1 MYDCFERYEEEKR
14 KVGGYDVC
22 DLVTSCMTQQLGGDY
37 EGVSLA
43 SLICDEVQDFTLST
57 VVLLLNLLEN
67 EDDFMCGG
75 DTAQTICKVTF
86 SFKDLREVLYRR
98 RLRAAKRLEEHWA
111 TAPENRGPDAPAVP
125 RQNQLRVL
133 RTNYRCHQ
141 GVLSVANLCLEM
153 MQLFPDSVDAIA
165 AEQAHFDGIKPLL
178 FGDDKFDEV
187 ADVFLGRGT
196 VSTEFGANQVIIVRS
211 QEAKRS
217 LPRQLAGALVMT
229 PSEAKGMEFK
239 DVIVYNFFKDSEAS
253 DRAWGAGAREI
264 VGLALSDSQAAAF
277 DSRQHLVLADELK
290 QLYVACTRAQER
302 LVFFDEGT
310 AREAFFRSLLHRRIA
325 RKHNAVHKSNC
336 RGVSARWRTRLID

>member
-1 MYDCFERYEEEKR
+1 MNLCVE
-14 KVGGYDVC
+14 
-22 DLVTSCMTQQLGGDY
+22 VTRPRPSARCRLG
-37 EGVSLA
+37 
-43 SLICDEVQDFTLST
+43 
-57 VVLLLNLLEN
+57 VLEQRGIYMHNGP
-67 EDDFMCGG
+67 C
-75 DTAQTICKVTF
+75 AQVTF

-141 GVLSVANLCLEM
+141 GVLSVANLCLDM
-153 MQLFPDSVDAIA
+153 MMRLFPDSVDAIA
-165 AEQAHFDGIKPLL
+165 AEQAHFAGTMPLL
-178 FGDDKFDEV
+178 FLDDKFDEV

-196 VSTEFGANQVIIVRS
+196 VSTEFGANQVIIVRN

-217 LPRQLAGALVMT
+217 LPKQLAGALVMT
-229 PSEAKGMEFK
+229 PGEAKGMEFK

-264 VGLALSDSQAAAF
+264 VGVALTDSQAAAF

>member
-1 MYDCFERYEEEKR
+1 M
-14 KVGGYDVC
+14 
-22 DLVTSCMTQQLGGDY
+22 
-37 EGVSLA
+37 
-43 SLICDEVQDFTLST
+43 
-57 VVLLLNLLEN
+57 
-67 EDDFMCGG
+67 
-75 DTAQTICKVTF
+75 
-86 SFKDLREVLYRR
+86 
-98 RLRAAKRLEEHWA
+98 
-111 TAPENRGPDAPAVP
+111 
-125 RQNQLRVL
+125 
-133 RTNYRCHQ
+133 
-141 GVLSVANLCLEM
+141 LSVANLCLEM

-264 VGLALSDSQAAAF
+264 VGLALTDSQAAAF